1 MSLFVYYYGHHFTV
15 GDDATHEAME
25 TTAVFLFD
33 LFKDSTGVTREEATK
48 LRTTIGP
55 FPATAASKAY
65 ATVKQLITLSPPL
78 ETTPQSSAVEEQST
92 LGKEFGLN
100 IHFRNPALTLSSA
113 KENGSQSFGD
123 SLSED
128 EGDGDTQFSV
138 DNFLIDMMNGGV
150 DNDFGGGAEQWKHKQ
165 QGAAATAASN
175 DYDVAQLLE
184 LVGELIVDQVLQ
196 MLLSEKDDNS
206 LQNEV
211 MKLYVIYMSIIL
223 VGSLPTLVNYWL

>member
-1 MSLFVYYYGHHFTV
+1 VFVYYYRHHFTV
-15 GDDATHEAME
+15 GDDATQEAME

-48 LRTTIGP
+48 LRATIGP
-55 FPATAASKAY
+55 FPATAASKAH

-78 ETTPQSSAVEEQST
+78 DTTPQSSAVEEQST

-113 KENGSQSFGD
+113 KENGSESFGD

-138 DNFLIDMMNGGV
+138 DNFLINMMNGGV
-150 DNDFGGGAEQWKHKQ
+150 DNDFGDGAEQWKHKQ
-165 QGAAATAASN
+165 QGAAASN
-175 DYDVAQLLE
+175 DYDVPQLLE

-211 MKLYVIYMSIIL
+211 IKLYVIYIYICII
-223 VGSLPTLVNYWL
+223 